1 MIDEYKEAKIEPSR
15 VWPQSFNE
23 PDVLYWIQNEPA
35 FGAQAVMLDGNATF
49 GGLRQE
55 LPRLYAAGVRYIAPQ
70 LGHLIAAN
78 PTGTGLVPSAY
89 ALSAIANGFKII
101 TWTVERNY
109 FCSPAEASTRATPP
123 CTTFNEL
130 ELIDALYK
138 MGVVGVFSDWPATT
152 TFYASCMIARRN
164 FSQPETALID
174 ARPAWLVNNMPP
186 SPLKNTL
193 ATCLDDASFVPTPQD
208 FSIGHRGACMQFP
221 EHTAESYQAA
231 IELGA
236 GIVEC
241 DVAVTKDGE
250 LVCRHDQCD
259 LHTSTNI
266 LAVPTL
272 AAKCT
277 VPFTPANPATGTA
290 ASVKCCTSD
299 LTLAEFK
306 SLCGKMDA
314 GSATAA
320 TTAAYMSMAN
330 TARYRTDL
338 YSDAYDGTVCPTL
351 VTHKES
357 IAIIKAAGRKFTPE
371 LKTYTQGS
379 LSLTYNQ
386 VRQKVQAAG
395 EHANDARALATASN
409 SCPLPLRACA
419 RVP

>member
-1 MIDEYKEAKIEPSR
+1 MRAGTLKTQLEQCLTS
-15 VWPQSFNE
+15 
-23 PDVLYWIQNEPA
+23 
-35 FGAQAVMLDGNATF
+35 TF
-49 GGLRQE
+49 
-55 LPRLYAAGVRYIAPQ
+55 
-70 LGHLIAAN
+70 
-78 PTGTGLVPSAY
+78 
-89 ALSAIANGFKII
+89 
-101 TWTVERNY
+101 RNQ
-109 FCSPAEASTRATPP
+109 
-123 CTTFNEL
+123 
-130 ELIDALYK
+130 
-138 MGVVGVFSDWPATT
+138 VH
-152 TFYASCMIARRN
+152 
-164 FSQPETALID
+164 
-174 ARPAWLVNNMPP
+174 
-186 SPLKNTL
+186 
-193 ATCLDDASFVPTPQD
+193 D
-208 FSIGHRGACMQFP
+208 FSIGHRGACLQFP

-277 VPFTPANPATGTA
+277 VPFTPANSTHP

-314 GSATAA
+314 SSSTA
-320 TTAAYMSMAN
+320 TTAAAYMSMAN
-330 TARYRTDL
+330 TAPFRTDL

>member
-1 MIDEYKEAKIEPSR
+1 MRAGTLKTQLEQCLTS
-15 VWPQSFNE
+15 
-23 PDVLYWIQNEPA
+23 
-35 FGAQAVMLDGNATF
+35 TF
-49 GGLRQE
+49 
-55 LPRLYAAGVRYIAPQ
+55 
-70 LGHLIAAN
+70 
-78 PTGTGLVPSAY
+78 
-89 ALSAIANGFKII
+89 
-101 TWTVERNY
+101 RNQ
-109 FCSPAEASTRATPP
+109 
-123 CTTFNEL
+123 
-130 ELIDALYK
+130 
-138 MGVVGVFSDWPATT
+138 VH
-152 TFYASCMIARRN
+152 
-164 FSQPETALID
+164 
-174 ARPAWLVNNMPP
+174 
-186 SPLKNTL
+186 
-193 ATCLDDASFVPTPQD
+193 D
-208 FSIGHRGACMQFP
+208 FSIGHRGACLQFP

-314 GSATAA
+314 GSKTATSA
-320 TTAAYMSMAN
+320 AAYMSMAN
-330 TARYRTDL
+330 TAPFRTDL
-338 YSDAYDGTVCPTL
+338 YSDAYDGLSACPTL

-357 IAIIKAAGRKFTPE
+357 IAIINAAGRKFTPE
-371 LKTYTQGS
+371 LKDYTQGS
-379 LSLTYNQ
+379 MSLTYNQ

-409 SCPLPLRACA
+409 SCTLTLRACA

>member
-1 MIDEYKEAKIEPSR
+1 MRAGTLKTQLEQCLTS
-15 VWPQSFNE
+15 
-23 PDVLYWIQNEPA
+23 
-35 FGAQAVMLDGNATF
+35 TF
-49 GGLRQE
+49 
-55 LPRLYAAGVRYIAPQ
+55 
-70 LGHLIAAN
+70 
-78 PTGTGLVPSAY
+78 
-89 ALSAIANGFKII
+89 
-101 TWTVERNY
+101 RNQ
-109 FCSPAEASTRATPP
+109 
-123 CTTFNEL
+123 
-130 ELIDALYK
+130 
-138 MGVVGVFSDWPATT
+138 VH
-152 TFYASCMIARRN
+152 
-164 FSQPETALID
+164 
-174 ARPAWLVNNMPP
+174 
-186 SPLKNTL
+186 
-193 ATCLDDASFVPTPQD
+193 D
-208 FSIGHRGACMQFP
+208 FSIGHRGACLQFP

-266 LAVPTL
+266 LATPL
-272 AAKCT
+272 AAKCST
-277 VPFTPANPATGTA
+277 PFTPTGFPGNSTHPAA
-290 ASVKCCTSD
+290 RVNCCTSD

-357 IAIIKAAGRKFTPE
+357 IAIINAAGRKFTPE
-371 LKTYTQGS
+371 LKDYTQGGS
-379 LSLTYNQ
+379 MSLTYNQ